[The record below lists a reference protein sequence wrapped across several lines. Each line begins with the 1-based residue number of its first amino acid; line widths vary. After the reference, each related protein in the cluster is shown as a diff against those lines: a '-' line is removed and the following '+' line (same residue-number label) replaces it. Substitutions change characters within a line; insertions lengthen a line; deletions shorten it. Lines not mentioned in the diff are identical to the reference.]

1 MRNFYNFTSYV
12 QAFYSI
18 VKVQSALNVACL
30 SLSTFDNAACD
41 LQGTLAIGLFLIVY
55 DNFTPK
61 INTCQHIFIWN
72 FAQKLRCVFVHF
84 DEWIR
89 MDEFVGM
96 NGIISFIYVNI
107 NFTYDYYFTVQ
118 KRYICIVSL
127 LCLCYLWDKCIVSF
141 CFRVALTFNTSK
153 L

>member
-1 MRNFYNFTSYV
+1 MCKPFQLSRYNRLWMSLVLVFRLLTMPL
-12 QAFYSI
+12 ATC
-18 VKVQSALNVACL
+18 KVLL
-30 SLSTFDNAACD
+30 T
-41 LQGTLAIGLFLIVY
+41 IGLFLIVY
-55 DNFTPK
+55 DKYTPK
-61 INTCQHIFIWN
+61 INTCQHIFYMEFCTKIDSRFCAFWRMD
-72 FAQKLRCVFVHF
+72 K
-84 DEWIR
+84 

-118 KRYICIVSL
+118 MYRFCIVFL
-127 LCLCYLWDKCIVSF
+127 LCLCYLWDICTVSF